1 MEIEVYASA
10 ERTAT
15 PTAVTLATHRARAVF
30 VILDVSAITST
41 PSLTL
46 SVDGVDSAGN
56 TLWTLSGAA
65 VTTATTKV
73 LQIGPGVTVAA
84 NLTASQFVP
93 DGIKV
98 TVTHGDS
105 DAATYAV
112 RAILVR

>member
-10 ERTAT
+10 ARTAT
-15 PTAVTLATHRARAVF
+15 PTAVTIATHRAKAVF
-30 VILDVSAITST
+30 VVLDVSAVTAD

-46 SVDGVDSAGN
+46 TVEGVDSAGE

-65 VTTATTKV
+65 VATATTKV
-73 LQIGPGVTVAA
+73 LQVGPGVTVAA

-93 DGIKV
+93 DAVKI

-105 DAATYAV
+105 DSATYAV